1 MSNLNINLL
10 NVLVDYQNESDSVLI
25 KQIEAEIAKSKPYD
39 HTDKG
44 MMEACGVPDVEF
56 DELLS
61 ILNSSKYHSEIVE
74 VLEKQF
80 SKRELAFFTEKIYSA
95 TIKTIRQSQ

>member
-10 NVLVDYQNESDSVLI
+10 NVLVDYQNKSDSVLI
-25 KQIEAEIAKSKPYD
+25 KKIEAEIAKSKPYD

-44 MMEACGVPDVEF
+44 MMKACGVPDVEF

-61 ILNSSKYHSEIVE
+61 ILNSSKYHSEVVE
-74 VLEKQF
+74 ILEKQF

>member
-1 MSNLNINLL
+1 MLNLQINLL
-10 NVLVDYQNESDSVLI
+10 SIIVHSENDSNEDLI

-39 HTDKG
+39 HTDKS

-61 ILNSSKYHSEIVE
+61 ILNSSKYHSEVVE
-74 VLEKQF
+74 ILEKQF

-95 TIKTIRQSQ
+95 TLKTIRQSQ

>member
-61 ILNSSKYHSEIVE
+61 ILNSSKYHSEVVE
-74 VLEKQF
+74 ILEKQF

>member
-44 MMEACGVPDVEF
+44 MTEACGLPGIEYNEV
-56 DELLS
+56 LQ
-61 ILNSSKYHSEIVE
+61 ILNSSKYHSEVVE
-74 VLEKQF
+74 ILEKQF

-95 TIKTIRQSQ
+95 TIKTISQSQ